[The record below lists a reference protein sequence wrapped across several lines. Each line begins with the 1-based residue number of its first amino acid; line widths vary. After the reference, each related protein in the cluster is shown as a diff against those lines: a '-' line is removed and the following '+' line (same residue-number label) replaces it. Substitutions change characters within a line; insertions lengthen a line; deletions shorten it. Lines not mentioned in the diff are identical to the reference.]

1 MRFAPQLNAVPG
13 KLSIAQVL
21 SSVNRGLQRA
31 VTEWNHAI
39 TNEDGPEYNYGLIV
53 CAMRFFLPSFSP
65 YFQAFTELHE
75 HENPHRLY
83 GLASMALVTAAY
95 KAKIELKLPIVALDI
110 AGAEAG
116 YPASDHLEAFAYAHK
131 KFMHTTVHA
140 GEGYGPE
147 SIYQAVTDLHA
158 ERIGHGYHVLHDHEI
173 QVDMAAEDRQAYV
186 TNLAQYLGNTR
197 ICMEVCI
204 SSNLQTI
211 PGIEHDATR
220 HPIVKMLENKLAV
233 TLCTDNC
240 TVSHTNM
247 LKEVTL
253 ACNAFDLTARQLK
266 DIMITGFKHA
276 FMPIPYVQKR
286 KYNWKVINYYEK
298 LEKEYLTN

>member
-39 TNEDGPEYNYGLIV
+39 TNEDEPEYNYGLIV

-110 AGAEAG
+110 AGAEAATCR
-116 YPASDHLEAFAYAHK
+116 PARSCLIL
-131 KFMHTTVHA
+131 V
-140 GEGYGPE
+140 
-147 SIYQAVTDLHA
+147 V
-158 ERIGHGYHVLHDHEI
+158 
-173 QVDMAAEDRQAYV
+173 
-186 TNLAQYLGNTR
+186 
-197 ICMEVCI
+197 
-204 SSNLQTI
+204 
-211 PGIEHDATR
+211 
-220 HPIVKMLENKLAV
+220 
-233 TLCTDNC
+233 
-240 TVSHTNM
+240 
-247 LKEVTL
+247 
-253 ACNAFDLTARQLK
+253 
-266 DIMITGFKHA
+266 
-276 FMPIPYVQKR
+276 
-286 KYNWKVINYYEK
+286 
-298 LEKEYLTN
+298 